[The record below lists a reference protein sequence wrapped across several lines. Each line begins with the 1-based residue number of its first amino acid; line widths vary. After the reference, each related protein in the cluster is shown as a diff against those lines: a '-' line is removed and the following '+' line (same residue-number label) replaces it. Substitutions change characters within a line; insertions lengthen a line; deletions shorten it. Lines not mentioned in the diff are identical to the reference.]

1 MLRISKL
8 VIVAVVFGAL
18 APLSAYASA
27 CGAGNSGHAAAP
39 TQVAAARSH
48 YGYRSY
54 SADPYRAAPQMQSAP
69 RYGQQ
74 TWPQSGAMY
83 RADSK
88 VRGFSR

>member
-8 VIVAVVFGAL
+8 VIVAVAFGAL
-18 APLSAYASA
+18 APLSAYA
-27 CGAGNSGHAAAP
+27 CGGGGGGYAAAS
-39 TQVAAARSH
+39 TQVAAAPSH

-54 SADPYRAAPQMQSAP
+54 SADPYRAAPQMYYAP
-69 RYGQQ
+69 QDGQQ
-74 TWPQSGAMY
+74 SWQPSGAMF

>member
-18 APLSAYASA
+18 APLSAYA
-27 CGAGNSGHAAAP
+27 CGGGGGGYAAAP
-39 TQVAAARSH
+39 AQVAAAPSH

-54 SADPYRAAPQMQSAP
+54 STDSYRASQMQYAP
-69 RYGQQ
+69 RYRQQ
-74 TWPQSGAMY
+74 TWQPSGTQY

-88 VRGFSR
+88 VRGLSR